1 MKKKD
6 SIKFKTEEEA
16 NSWSDRLVNK
26 ISELRNLQN
35 GQPDMPPT
43 VEEVSPPMPEQVLTA
58 MPEEELP
65 PMPEEEMQGF
75 AQQQPMIA

>member
-16 NSWSDRLVNK
+16 NSWADRLVSQV
-26 ISELRNLQN
+26 SELRNLQN

-43 VEEVSPPMPEQVLTA
+43 VEEVSPPMPQ
-58 MPEEELP
+58 EELP

-75 AQQQPMIA
+75 AQQQQPMIA